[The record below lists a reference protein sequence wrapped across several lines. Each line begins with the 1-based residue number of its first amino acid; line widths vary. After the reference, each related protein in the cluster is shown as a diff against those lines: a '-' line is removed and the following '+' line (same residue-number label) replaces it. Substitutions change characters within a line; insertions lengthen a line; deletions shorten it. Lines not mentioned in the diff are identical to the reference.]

1 MKTFRRGGIYRR
13 RFFWWYPWGLTRWWL
28 PGISRGGD
36 EWCNDSLVVV
46 VPPLGALV
54 LFWRPGKLRTVPCPE
69 EWDALDDEQ
78 RADYAPCGHLWNGQ
92 IHDGAH
98 IHWEAGICDEAQ
110 AWLERLRR

>member
-36 EWCNDSLVVV
+36 EWCNDSLVFV

-78 RADYAPCGHLWNGQ
+78 RAD
-92 IHDGAH
+92 
-98 IHWEAGICDEAQ
+98 
-110 AWLERLRR
+110 